1 MAGNVKAAT
10 ARADVRAMRLVL
22 LACVA
27 LALGFV
33 LVKQRDARAQADRL
47 AEVASEI
54 ALRDVRVRC
63 QGAVG
68 AALDVTWED
77 GSVWFDASGEPADVT
92 DLKRHVCKRLSAF
105 PDVAD
110 DDIIVRAMNTLAH
123 ESWHLAG
130 VRNEA
135 TAECYAVQ
143 TIEFTAK
150 RLGADP
156 PRARQLALA
165 FVVTQYERM
174 PSSYQSEECRDGGEL
189 DLRRDS
195 PVWP

>member
-1 MAGNVKAAT
+1 MAGRVKAAT
-10 ARADVRAMRLVL
+10 AAADVRAMRLVVL
-22 LACVA
+22 VCMA

-33 LVKQRDARAQADRL
+33 FFTQQEARAEEDRL
-47 AEVASEI
+47 GEIASEI
-54 ALRDVRVRC
+54 ARRDVSVRC

-68 AALDVTWED
+68 AALDVTWEE
-77 GSVWFDASGEPADVT
+77 GSVWFDANGKPADVT
-92 DLKRHVCKRLSAF
+92 DLKRHVCKRLAAF

-110 DDIIVRAMNTLAH
+110 DEDTVRALNTLAH

-135 TAECYAVQ
+135 AAECYAVQ
-143 TIEFTAK
+143 SIEFTAK
-150 RLGADP
+150 RLGADAT
-156 PRARQLALA
+156 RARQLALA
-165 FVVTQYERM
+165 FIVTQYERM

-189 DLRRDS
+189 DLRLDS